1 MSATES
7 GPIWTPPARRVA
19 QSNLNRFLAG
29 HTDYDSLWR
38 WSVEQPEEFWLA
50 VWRFCGVKASRRGD
64 PVMEPCEGLRRVR
77 WFPEARLNFA
87 ENLLWFQDDSP
98 AIIACNESGQRRE
111 ISHRALHSEVSR
123 MAQALRASGVTA
135 GDRVAGY
142 LPNIPEAVIAMLAA
156 ASIGAVWSSCS
167 PDFGVGGV
175 LDRFGQ
181 IEPKVLIGA
190 DGVRYGGKRL
200 DTLAR
205 LGEIARAMPSVKL
218 TIVVP
223 LDDPHPDLTG
233 IPHALRWQDEI
244 AFFPPGP
251 ITYEQLPFE
260 HPLYILYSSGTTGA
274 PKCMV
279 HGAGGTLL
287 QHLKEH
293 VLHTD
298 IQPADRVFYHT
309 TCGWMMWNW
318 LVSALAT
325 GAGIVLY
332 DGSPVHPSPDTL
344 WAMAARERV
353 TIFGTS
359 AKYLGLMRKAGVRP
373 RDTCDLAALR
383 TVLSTGSPLAPES
396 FDYVYDAVHP
406 DVHLVSMS
414 GGTEIVS
421 CFALGN
427 PTAPVWRGEL
437 QTRGLGMNVDVRE
450 GELICHPPFPSMP
463 LRFWNDPGDV
473 RYRAAYFEPWPEL
486 WRHGD
491 WAELTAHG
499 GMVISGRSDTTLNP
513 GGVRIGTAEIYRQV
527 ERLPEVLEALA
538 VARDTEGDVEVIL
551 FVRLRDGVA
560 LTADLQARLR
570 HEIRTGASPHHVPAR
585 IFAAPDLPRTVSNKL
600 SEAAVREVIHGRP
613 AGNRNALANPES
625 LAYFAALEL

>member
-1 MSATES
+1 
-7 GPIWTPPARRVA
+7 VA
-19 QSNLNRFLAG
+19 QSNLSRFMAG
-29 HTDYDSLWR
+29 HRDYDSLWR
-38 WSVEQPEEFWLA
+38 WSVEQPEEFWPA
-50 VWRFCGVKASRRGD
+50 VWRFCGVKSSKRWD
-64 PVMEPCEGLRRVR
+64 SVLEPREGLRQAA
-77 WFPEARLNFA
+77 WFPGARLNFA
-87 ENLLWFQDDSP
+87 ENLLRYRDDSA

-111 ISHRALHSEVSR
+111 LSHWELHAQVSR
-123 MAQALRASGVTA
+123 LARALRASGVVA

-142 LPNIPEAVIAMLAA
+142 LPNIPEAVVAMLAA

-167 PDFGVGGV
+167 PDFGVAGV

-205 LGEIARAMPSVKL
+205 LGELARALPSVKL
-218 TIVVP
+218 TLVAP

-233 IPHALRWQDEI
+233 IPHALRWQDET
-244 AFFPPGP
+244 AFFAAGRVE
-251 ITYEQLPFE
+251 YEQLPFE
-260 HPLYILYSSGTTGA
+260 HPLYVLYSSGTTGR

-279 HGAGGTLL
+279 HGAGGTLI
-287 QHLKEH
+287 QHLKEL

-298 IQPADRVFYHT
+298 VKPADRVFFHT

-318 LVSALAT
+318 LVSTLAT
-325 GAGIVLY
+325 GACIVLY
-332 DGSPVHPSPDTL
+332 DGSPLHPAADTL
-344 WAMAARERV
+344 WAMAARENV

-359 AKYLGLMRKAGVRP
+359 AKYLSLMRKAGVRP
-373 RDTCDLAALR
+373 RDEYELPALR
-383 TVLSTGSPLAPES
+383 TVLSTGSPLAAES

-421 CFALGN
+421 CFALGD
-427 PTAPVWRGEL
+427 PSRPVWRGEL
-437 QTRGLGMNVDVRE
+437 QARGLGMNVDVRE

-463 LRFWNDPGDV
+463 LRFWNDEGDE
-473 RYRAAYFEPWPEL
+473 RYRAAYFERWPGV

-491 WAELTAHG
+491 WAALTEHG
-499 GMVISGRSDTTLNP
+499 GMVITGRSDTTLNP

-527 ERLPEVLEALA
+527 ERLPEVLESLA
-538 VARDTEGDVEVIL
+538 VGREKDGDVEVIL
-551 FVRLRDGVA
+551 FVRLRPGTELSA
-560 LTADLQARLR
+560 ELEARLR
-570 HEIRTGASPHHVPAR
+570 QEIRAGASPHHVPAR

-600 SEAAVREVIHGRP
+600 SETAVREVIHGRAP
-613 AGNRNALANPES
+613 GNLNALANPES
-625 LAYFAALEL
+625 LAYFSSLEL